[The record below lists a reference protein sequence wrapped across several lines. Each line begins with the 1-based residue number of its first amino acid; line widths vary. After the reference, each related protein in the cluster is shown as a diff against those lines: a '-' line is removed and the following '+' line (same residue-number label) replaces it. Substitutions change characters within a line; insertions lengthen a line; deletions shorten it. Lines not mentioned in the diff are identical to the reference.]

1 MPKTQHRSDGE
12 ELKEKVMIPKLSIN
26 WIVVLKTDKRPEL
39 NNAHLK
45 VLHEVSIEIEEGVMK
60 IYI

>member
-1 MPKTQHRSDGE
+1 
-12 ELKEKVMIPKLSIN
+12 MIPKLSIN
-26 WIVVLKTDKRPEL
+26 WIVVLKSHERPEP

-45 VLHEVSIEIEEGVMK
+45 VVHEVSTKIEEGVMK

>member
-1 MPKTQHRSDGE
+1 
-12 ELKEKVMIPKLSIN
+12 MIIPRLSIN
-26 WIVVLKTDKRPEL
+26 WIVVLKTDKRLEP

-45 VLHEVSIEIEEGVMK
+45 VLREVSTEIEEGVMK

>member
-1 MPKTQHRSDGE
+1 
-12 ELKEKVMIPKLSIN
+12 MIPKVSIN
-26 WIVVLKTDKRPEL
+26 WIVVHKSHKRPEP

-45 VLHEVSIEIEEGVMK
+45 VLHEVSTEIEEGVMK

>member
-1 MPKTQHRSDGE
+1 
-12 ELKEKVMIPKLSIN
+12 MIPKLSIN
-26 WIVVLKTDKRPEL
+26 WTVVLKSHKRPEP

-45 VLHEVSIEIEEGVMK
+45 VLREVSTEIEEGVMK

>member
-1 MPKTQHRSDGE
+1 MI
-12 ELKEKVMIPKLSIN
+12 IPKLSIN
-26 WIVVLKTDKRPEL
+26 WIVVLKPDKRLEL